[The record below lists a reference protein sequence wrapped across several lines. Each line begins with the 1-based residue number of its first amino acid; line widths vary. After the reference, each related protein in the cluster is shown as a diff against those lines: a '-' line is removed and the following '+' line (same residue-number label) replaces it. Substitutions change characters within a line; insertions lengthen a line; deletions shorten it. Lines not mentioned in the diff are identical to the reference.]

1 MSTRVDTPITLTAEN
16 QDGVRHQL
24 RLVAWTPEGCACLL
38 TQGAASYEADP
49 RTGQVLGVEGQ
60 AGIVL
65 RLVPGSWRRLKE
77 LYRAHP
83 RFGGQV
89 RADLSTEERG
99 ALSRSLEKLR
109 ADRARLTE
117 QIGTLEKLLGLAPA
131 LVEGL
136 TAEDLVEARRTAEDP
151 QPQDLEGLAYT
162 VRKLLDHVE
171 AHHRAQES
179 ARAVLLRYTEGR
191 ASFAELQTAMDALLE
206 PPK

>member
-16 QDGVRHQL
+16 QDGARHQL
-24 RLVAWTPEGCACLL
+24 RLVAWTPEGRACLL
-38 TQGAASYEADP
+38 TQGAASYEADAL
-49 RTGQVLGVEGQ
+49 TGRVLGVEGQ

-77 LYRAHP
+77 LYRA
-83 RFGGQV
+83 RLAEMEREYVKEQQ
-89 RADLSTEERG
+89 STICPECRHDATVPHRVGCSHG
-99 ALSRSLEKLR
+99 AFPS
-109 ADRARLTE
+109 
-117 QIGTLEKLLGLAPA
+117 P
-131 LVEGL
+131 VEGL

-191 ASFAELQTAMDALLE
+191 ASFAELQTAMDALLGA
-206 PPK
+206 PK